1 MSISKKEKDKAI
13 IKKIIELNKKG
24 QPVSIGNMSVSKK
37 EKNNISHIVRK
48 EQDILPKMFF
58 EKLSAIVNGN
68 NFQWYFNESNL
79 DSTRPPFLKN
89 KNFMFT
95 HMFFNDKGASSGW
108 FDTFEPI
115 LYFIND
121 KVKVNEL
128 LRMKLN
134 LYTNQN
140 KRVMYGTHCDRHDDK
155 GKPFKDVNTAIL
167 NFTTC
172 NGGTKIGNKIYKSKA
187 NELLI
192 FNNTIKH
199 AGIVQT
205 DTQTR
210 LILNIDWR

>member
-1 MSISKKEKDKAI
+1 MVK
-13 IKKIIELNKKG
+13 
-24 QPVSIGNMSVSKK
+24 V
-37 EKNNISHIVRK
+37 EKNF
-48 EQDILPKMFF
+48 LPIMFF
-58 EKLSAIVNGN
+58 DKLKFILAS
-68 NFQWYFNESNL
+68 ES
-79 DSTRPPFLKN
+79 FLWHFEPQTIYSQYAKQDN
-89 KNFMFT
+89 NFMFT
-95 HMFFNDKGASSGW
+95 HILFSSKDIEPDKKQKHSGW
-108 FDTFEPI
+108 FKEFEPI
-115 LYFIND
+115 IYYLSEKI
-121 KVKVNEL
+121 KIKRI

-192 FNNTIKH
+192 FNNTIEH

-210 LILNIDWR
+210 VILNINWR